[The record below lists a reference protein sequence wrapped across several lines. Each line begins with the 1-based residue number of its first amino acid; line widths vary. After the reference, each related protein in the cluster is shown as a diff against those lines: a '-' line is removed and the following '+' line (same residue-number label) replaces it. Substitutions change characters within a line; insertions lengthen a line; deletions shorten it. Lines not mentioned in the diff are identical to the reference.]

1 MPFKPYIPPNE
12 AAGGKYFGLP
22 LSEVCSNKQPIP
34 VYVEQCGQLIEENG
48 ITQLGIYRV
57 SGKKDDVL
65 NLHAKFDDGKIQY
78 HIIARIII
86 IYKFPKSAPSSDI

>member
-22 LSEVCSNKQPIP
+22 LSEVCSNERPIP
-34 VYVEQCGQLIEENG
+34 VYVEQCAQLIEENG

-78 HIIARIII
+78 RIIARIII
-86 IYKFPKSAPSSDI
+86 IY